1 MEKATCAC
9 KGKNLGKFIQP
20 IILTI
25 VSHGGVTGYRIVKE
39 VSRFSTFRG
48 APPDPTGIYR
58 YLKGMEEKDLIAN
71 TAEAGDDSC
80 YVLTD
85 HGRWCLENWK
95 VTLRDYIDSLELLC
109 KEMTSFELES

>member
-48 APPDPTGIYR
+48 APPDPTGVYR

-71 TAEAGDDSC
+71 TAGAGDDSC

>member
-25 VSHGGVTGYRIVKE
+25 VSQGGVTGYRIARE
-39 VSRFSTFRG
+39 VARFSTFRG
-48 APPDPTGIYR
+48 TSPDPTGVYR
-58 YLKGMEEKDLIAN
+58 YLKGMEEKDLICN
-71 TAEAGDDSC
+71 TAGPEDDSC
-80 YVLTD
+80 YVLTE

-95 VTLRDYIDSLELLC
+95 GTLRNYIASLELLC
-109 KEMTSFELES
+109 EEIETYQPEG